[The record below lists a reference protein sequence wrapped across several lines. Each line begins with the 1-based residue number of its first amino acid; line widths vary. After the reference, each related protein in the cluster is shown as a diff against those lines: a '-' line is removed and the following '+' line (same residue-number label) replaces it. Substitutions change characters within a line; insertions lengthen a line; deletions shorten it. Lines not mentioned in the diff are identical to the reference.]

1 MYNYI
6 TCYADKDEDNG
17 QLDDPGIV
25 LDHSPPNNIHYISWT
40 SGIIITLF
48 LTSLFFLIPQ
58 HNPLLEP
65 FYWFEFPICI
75 ATGWML
81 IFTIAIMFE
90 CAYFANITYAK
101 NLKSFCILYA
111 QAAGFYTVLTS
122 IYYLVYTFGLDLYG
136 PLPFAMYIGGSI
148 TFCLLH
154 ILHWLRYHL
163 SFNLFSNSNIN
174 FFKSNL
180 ELIKDFSRE

>member
-1 MYNYI
+1 MKI
-6 TCYADKDEDNG
+6 SRPRSFLSCLQGASAGTS
-17 QLDDPGIV
+17 QLHRCTSPSQKGDIIQISGISVGIV

-136 PLPFAMYIGGSI
+136 PLPFAMYIGRGGG
-148 TFCLLH
+148 T
-154 ILHWLRYHL
+154 ILT
-163 SFNLFSNSNIN
+163 
-174 FFKSNL
+174 
-180 ELIKDFSRE
+180 

>member
-1 MYNYI
+1 MYKCTLLFVSNN
-6 TCYADKDEDNG
+6 ADKDEDNG

-25 LDHSPPNNIHYISWT
+25 LDFSPPNNIHYISWT

-101 NLKSFCILYA
+101 NLKSFCISYA
-111 QAAGFYTVLTS
+111 QAAGTCLVERQKKSNRKTKKRQLGRFKIRLCYITKTS
-122 IYYLVYTFGLDLYG
+122 K
-136 PLPFAMYIGGSI
+136 
-148 TFCLLH
+148 
-154 ILHWLRYHL
+154 
-163 SFNLFSNSNIN
+163 NLF
-174 FFKSNL
+174 K
-180 ELIKDFSRE
+180 